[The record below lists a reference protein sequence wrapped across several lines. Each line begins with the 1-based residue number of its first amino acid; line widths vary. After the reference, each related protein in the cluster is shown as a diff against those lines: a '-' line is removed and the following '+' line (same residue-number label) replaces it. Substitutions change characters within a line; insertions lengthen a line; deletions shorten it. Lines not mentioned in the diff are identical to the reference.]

1 MTYTI
6 EPQIGEGYDVIVCGG
21 GTAGC
26 TAALAAARGGAKTL
40 LIERSF
46 SIGGMLTIGNAGITK
61 ATKHYKDHED
71 YRNQVTARLKDHAEE
86 VQVAGGIIKEYCHRM
101 MDSGDAI
108 GTDGQIG
115 AYIFSD
121 RYGSQFVM
129 MDMLEEAGV
138 QVLYDTKVCGARM
151 DGNTITGVLVVNK
164 SGFVEHPAK
173 RVIDTTGDGDVAV
186 FAGAEFSYGVTEEDL
201 AEGGGQV
208 LGQVTKTGSMYR
220 VRGVD
225 FNKLLKYLKENPE
238 HFVVQRFGIMSLEDV
253 EKALEKGDMAVF
265 SIILPAYKE
274 DGTQIT
280 SQIYNAPASDEV
292 ILLNSDQQV
301 EVNGLDAMAVSD
313 GQALLF
319 KQIRNNLE
327 VFKKNIPGFENARF
341 SHIPDIG
348 IRETRRIK
356 GDYTLTGMDLF
367 EGVDFPDSIGCGGHP
382 ADAKHLREDVENFK
396 YENWM
401 FHMPYRI
408 MLPKGIENLLVAG
421 RCVSSTR
428 LAYACIRPTV
438 QCMVLGEAAGTAAA
452 LSVKED
458 VTCRNVDVQK
468 LREKLAE
475 NGAIL

>member
-1 MTYTI
+1 MAYTI
-6 EPQIGEGYDVIVCGG
+6 EPKIGEGYDVIVCGG

-26 TAALAAARGGAKTL
+26 AAALAAARGGAKTL

-46 SIGGMLTIGNAGITK
+46 SVGGMLTIGNAGITK
-61 ATKHYKDHED
+61 ITKHYKDHED
-71 YRNQVTARLKDHAEE
+71 YRTKVTARLKDHAEE
-86 VQVAGGIIKEYCHRM
+86 VQVAGGIVKEYCHRM
-101 MDSGDAI
+101 MENADAI
-108 GTDGQIG
+108 GTDGQVG

-121 RYGSQFVM
+121 RYGSQFTM

-138 QVLYDTKVCGARM
+138 QVLYDTRVCGAKM
-151 DGNTITGVLVVNK
+151 EGNTVTGVLVFNK
-164 SGFVEHPAK
+164 SGFVEHSAK
-173 RVIDTTGDGDVAV
+173 QVIDTTGDGDVAV
-186 FAGAEFSYGVTEEDL
+186 FAGAEYSCGVTEEDL
-201 AEGGGQV
+201 AEGGGQI

-220 VRGVD
+220 VRGID
-225 FNKLLKYLKENPE
+225 FQKFLAFLKAHPE
-238 HFVVQRFGIMSLEDV
+238 YFAVQRFGIMSLEDV
-253 EKALEKGDMAVF
+253 EKALQKGEMAVF
-265 SIILPAYKE
+265 SVRIFNP
-274 DGTQIT
+274 DG
-280 SQIYNAPASDEV
+280 SQLVGIQVYNAPAGDEA
-292 ILLNSDQQV
+292 ILLNFDQTV
-301 EVNGLDAMAVSD
+301 EVSGLDAMAVSN
-313 GQALLF
+313 GQHKLF

-327 VFKKNIPGFENARF
+327 VLKATLPGFENARF

-396 YENWM
+396 YENWL

-452 LSVKED
+452 IAVQD
-458 VTCRNVDVQK
+458 NVTAREVDVQK
-468 LREKLAE
+468 LRSTLVE
-475 NGAIL
+475 NGAIV